1 MLYSVTLVLPL
12 FPKEVFMDSW
22 KVEKAKL
29 TEADLIA
36 TFQLEMAMESERFFD
51 LVRWGDLVR
60 QGVSEGLKDE
70 AKGTYYVVKTEEGTT
85 VGSLFLTREWS
96 DWRCAW
102 YWWIQSVYVRP
113 EYRRKGAYRSLYE
126 HVKREARLADVKCLR
141 LYVDRTNQQ
150 GLSTYR
156 ALGMVESHYLLYEE
170 DL

>member
-1 MLYSVTLVLPL
+1 MECWRYIPSLLATFV
-12 FPKEVFMDSW
+12 PKRSIMDSW

-36 TFQLEMAMESERFFD
+36 TFQLEMAMESEGTALNAD
-51 LVRWGDLVR
+51 LVRR
-60 QGVSEGLKDE
+60 GVEEGLKDE
-70 AKGTYYVVKTEEGTT
+70 QKGTYYVVKTAEGTT

-126 HVKREARLADVKCLR
+126 QVKREARMADVKCLR

-156 ALGMVESHYLLYEE
+156 ALGMTESHYVLYEE